1 MGSSNQVE
9 AVQPLCDVL
18 DDDSALVR
26 QAVVAALRKLARPEA
41 VQCLRVR
48 KPLESKPD
56 ILSEIDKAIQAYEV
70 AEVKDVPKF
79 VPTAR
84 NYVAIDVIS
93 DKTGRVAGDVPRIVK
108 RSLREALESSGLCQ
122 VAPSGETTAAAK
134 QVLTKRKLKGYLLM
148 PTAEKP
154 NYADGLLQIRVRVA
168 VLTYPGKALLAD
180 IPSGF
185 RQSARRVGDISVENE
200 LFGEA
205 AKKAGELFV
214 QQFR

>member
-1 MGSSNQVE
+1 
-9 AVQPLCDVL
+9 
-18 DDDSALVR
+18 
-26 QAVVAALRKLARPEA
+26 
-41 VQCLRVR
+41 
-48 KPLESKPD
+48 LESKPD
-56 ILSEIDKAIQAYEV
+56 ILAEIDKAIQAYEV
-70 AEVKDVPKF
+70 AEVGDVPKF
-79 VPTAR
+79 VPNAR

-185 RQSARRVGDISVENE
+185 RQSARRVGDIAAENE